1 MSDTFTAVVVT
12 ATGMVERVFALKAKT
27 YDEAYSELSKTLM
40 PKIVKAWNSPLKFSV
55 ELHRARDIDNEPDVR
70 FPYR

>member
-1 MSDTFTAVVVT
+1 MSDSFAAVVVT
-12 ATGMVERVFALKAKT
+12 ATGMVERVFTLEAKT

-40 PKIVKAWNSPLKFSV
+40 SKIIKAWNSPLKFSV
-55 ELHRARDIDNEPDVR
+55 ELHRLRSIDDEPNVR